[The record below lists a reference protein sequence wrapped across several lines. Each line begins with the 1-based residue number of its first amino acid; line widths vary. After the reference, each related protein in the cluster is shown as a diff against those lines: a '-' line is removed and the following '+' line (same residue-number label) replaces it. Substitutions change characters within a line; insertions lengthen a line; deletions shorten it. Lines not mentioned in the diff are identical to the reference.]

1 MNVLH
6 LDTGR
11 TWRGGQA
18 QVLALMRGLKG
29 LGHEGVLLAP
39 AGPLLARALADGL
52 EAREWTSR
60 GDLDLRAGARARR
73 VIGDFHPALVHAHT
87 AHAHLPGSRL
97 ARRIGAPF
105 VVARRVASPVRR
117 NLLSRWKY
125 GDAVARYLCVSR
137 AVVEVMARSGVPR
150 ERLAWVPSG
159 VDLEALASD
168 RERAATARRDPAIS
182 LRGWLGA
189 PSDAPVVGTVAALT
203 PEKGAPEWL
212 AAAAGCRAAAPGLHW
227 VWIGEGPRRGDAVRR
242 VRRLGL
248 SGRVHLPGFRDD
260 ARVLLGQ
267 CTIAVV
273 PSRSEGLGTVVL
285 EAQALGVPVVATR
298 SGGVEDT
305 IESGVTGAL
314 VARDGI
320 ATAVLDLLA
329 HRERGEAWALEAS
342 RRVLSFGVEAMVE
355 RTVACYR
362 DVLRGVDHEG

>member
-1 MNVLH
+1 M
-6 LDTGR
+6 
-11 TWRGGQA
+11 
-18 QVLALMRGLKG
+18 
-29 LGHEGVLLAP
+29 
-39 AGPLLARALADGL
+39 
-52 EAREWTSR
+52 
-60 GDLDLRAGARARR
+60 
-73 VIGDFHPALVHAHT
+73 
-87 AHAHLPGSRL
+87 
-97 ARRIGAPF
+97 
-105 VVARRVASPVRR
+105 
-117 NLLSRWKY
+117 
-125 GDAVARYLCVSR
+125 ARYLCVSR

-189 PSDAPVVGTVAALT
+189 PSDAPGGRHGGGAHAGEGSARVAPRPPRVPRRRAGPAL
-203 PEKGAPEWL
+203 GVD
-212 AAAAGCRAAAPGLHW
+212 RR
-227 VWIGEGPRRGDAVRR
+227 GPRRGDAVRR

-320 ATAVLDLLA
+320 A
-329 HRERGEAWALEAS
+329 
-342 RRVLSFGVEAMVE
+342 
-355 RTVACYR
+355 
-362 DVLRGVDHEG
+362 